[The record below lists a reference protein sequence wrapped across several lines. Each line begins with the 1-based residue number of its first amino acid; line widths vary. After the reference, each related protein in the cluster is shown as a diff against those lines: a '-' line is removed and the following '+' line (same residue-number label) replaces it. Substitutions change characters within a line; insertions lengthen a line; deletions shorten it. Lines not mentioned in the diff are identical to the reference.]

1 MAKIT
6 RTSDTASQGDA
17 YRYTKKVLHELF
29 DGTYIN
35 PFILAM
41 ELPTDNDAAA
51 DAGES
56 SGDDGL
62 PIDIQPP
69 PVPAPAGNAGMSWE
83 RHAFNMLRVMFF
95 HDGISDIYFAPGAMR
110 IACDDLGFPDED
122 ADQNKLLRLSSY
134 LQIISMGHRTEY
146 DRHLTNVE
154 TGERLTFDRMD
165 AMYGDMLDANFEELK
180 ARLAAIEYG
189 DRRYEIIWLR
199 DFGVARSFSK
209 FTRYGDR
216 SITWCHL
223 ENEGMFRHYE
233 RQGTVRLYLAVLP
246 GFDRMTPDDPEFG
259 ESMLGIDIGPGGRLI
274 HVNNRWNH
282 ERDSVD
288 LRKGDNKYSP
298 EELSVLLGAPYYE
311 LCPPYPE
318 SVYVGRYADYHEFM
332 ETVCSAIKSSRT
344 VFVDERDGN
353 EYNTLRIGD
362 IEMFCEPLR
371 YGKDPVDL
379 PGRNRAMVDGGFT
392 TSGAGVIYTEETLEK
407 SIPPGWR
414 VPTMEDMD
422 AITGWAAGRL
432 PGPPGTEY
440 ARGVNM
446 CSRMLYN
453 SKLHD
458 IVAVDPA
465 EIAMACGISMT
476 MQGRIMCVNLDSY
489 VAWPGMARMRVENTG
504 VSDGVQTPNETT
516 TCPASGW
523 TVTPVQGYTT
533 APVESRGD
541 RRPDTLWFGQGMQT
555 CTWYQLTVREAH
567 VHAEDVLAE
576 QADAQDLYCMDET
589 GTAPGEFATRYC
601 GYQSAIL
608 MKWPYGA
615 GGLSRRTVGCTVYCV
630 RDVA

>member
-1 MAKIT
+1 MVKIT

-29 DGTYIN
+29 GGTYIN
-35 PFILAM
+35 PFIMAM
-41 ELPTDNDAAA
+41 ELPTDNGVAA
-51 DAGES
+51 DDGELR
-56 SGDDGL
+56 GDVGMDPVL
-62 PIDIQPP
+62 PIDIRLPP
-69 PVPAPAGNAGMSWE
+69 GQAPAGSAGISWE
-83 RHAFNMLRVMFF
+83 RNAFNMLRVMFF

-110 IACDDLGFPDED
+110 IACDDLGFPDEN
-122 ADQNKLLRLSSY
+122 ADQNKLLRLASY

-154 TGERLTFDRMD
+154 TGERLTFERMD

-180 ARLAAIEYG
+180 ARLSDIEYG
-189 DRRYEIIWLR
+189 ERRYEIIWLR
-199 DFGVARSFSK
+199 DFSVARSFSK

-223 ENEGMFRHYE
+223 EHEDMFRLYE

-246 GFDRMTPDDPEFG
+246 GFERMTPDDPEFG
-259 ESMLGIDIGPGGRLI
+259 ESMLGIDIGPAGRLV

-282 ERDSVD
+282 ERDRVD

-298 EELSVLLGAPYYE
+298 DELSVLLGAPYYE

-332 ETVCSAIKSSRT
+332 GTVCSAMKASRT

-353 EYNTLRIGD
+353 EYSTLRIGG

-371 YGKDPVDL
+371 YGKDPDDL
-379 PGRNRAMVDGGFT
+379 PGRNRAMINGEFT
-392 TSGAGVIYTEETLEK
+392 TSGAGVIYTQETLEK

-414 VPTMEDMD
+414 VPTREDMD
-422 AITGWAAGRL
+422 VITGWMAGRL
-432 PGPPGTEY
+432 SGT
-440 ARGVNM
+440 AVNDVGSGVNM
-446 CSRMLYN
+446 GDRLLYD

-458 IVAVDPA
+458 IVKVDLT

-476 MQGRIMCVNLDSY
+476 MQGRIMCVNQDSY
-489 VAWPGMARMRVENTG
+489 VAWPGVDRMRVELTG
-504 VSDGVQTPNETT
+504 VSN
-516 TCPASGW
+516 SG
-523 TVTPVQGYTT
+523 QSYTT
-533 APVESRGD
+533 SPVEWRGD

-567 VHAEDVLAE
+567 DHAEDVLDE
-576 QADAQDLYCMDET
+576 LADAQDLYCMGEDT
-589 GTAPGEFATRYC
+589 DPGEFVTRYC
-601 GYQSAIL
+601 GYQSAVL

-615 GGLSRRTVGCTVYCV
+615 GGSSRRTIGCTVYCV